1 VLFGQEAKKYC
12 NRTAICRVA
21 LDGGKKGASMGPHIV
36 VVLMSIVVLVCVFS
50 FLAVSSWSKA
60 RLRERQAFYKSET
73 IRKIAESQGGGAALE
88 YLRESDHNAA
98 RQRREGQK
106 LAGLITFAVGVGV
119 MIFLRKVPIS
129 PESSS
134 DSSAYLVGLIPVL
147 VGVALLVYS
156 YLLAPKD

>member
-1 VLFGQEAKKYC
+1 M
-12 NRTAICRVA
+12 
-21 LDGGKKGASMGPHIV
+21 DPHIL
-36 VVLMSIVVLVCVFS
+36 VVLISLVLVCVFS
-50 FLAVSSWSKA
+50 FLAVASWSKA

-73 IRKIAESQGGGAALE
+73 IRKIAESQGGSAALE

-106 LAGLITFAVGVGV
+106 VAGLVTLAVGVGV
-119 MIFLRKVPIS
+119 MIFLSRVPIS
-129 PESSS
+129 PDSGS

-147 VGVALLVYS
+147 VGVALLIYS